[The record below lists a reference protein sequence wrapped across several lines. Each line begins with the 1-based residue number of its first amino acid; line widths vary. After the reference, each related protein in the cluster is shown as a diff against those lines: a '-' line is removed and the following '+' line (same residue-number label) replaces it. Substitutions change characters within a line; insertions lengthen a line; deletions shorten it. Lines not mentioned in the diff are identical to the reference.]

1 MGSVNMDE
9 LELKTIIS
17 TEIDNSIGYL
27 ETETVE
33 DRATSM
39 DFYLRKPYGNE
50 VEGKS
55 SIVTGEVAEAVDG
68 ALPQLIRVFTSSED
82 AVRFEAT
89 KDGGDEFADQA
100 SDVANWV
107 FYKQNDGFL
116 IMHNWFKDALM
127 QKVGVV
133 KAYWSDE
140 KDITKE
146 TYEGLTDDELTM
158 LMMNDEFEILEQ
170 ETLTDMREG
179 MPMVTTHNVKIK
191 RTKDKS
197 KIVVENVPPEEF
209 LIDKRARSIQDAQFV
224 AHRKRIARG
233 ELIAMGYDKDVV
245 MNIPVGD
252 RLTYSPE
259 ILARYSNGEI
269 PQDIVDV
276 DDAMQE
282 VEIFE
287 CYVKVDMN
295 KSGLLELRRVMYA
308 NNTILDD
315 EDCDYVP
322 FHSVCPFPIPH
333 KFFGQSLSDRTMDL
347 QLIKSTIMRQMLDNL
362 YLTNNYRVGAV
373 EGQVNLDDLLTSTAG
388 GVVRIKNPGA
398 IVPMTVQSTASQSF
412 PMMEYLDGVQAKRT
426 GVSDM
431 QQGLDPNVLQNV
443 SATAVAAMTQQS
455 TGKLELI
462 ARIFAETGV
471 KSLFKG
477 ILHLMCKYQNSVQTA
492 RIHNSYVQF
501 DPREWDTEY
510 NVTINVGLG
519 NGNRQEQIA
528 MLQMILAKQE
538 QIIQQYGPT
547 NPLVSVTQ
555 YRKTLGRMIEMA
567 GFKDTTSF
575 LNEVTPEVEAGIQ
588 QQAAQAAQGQSDPTA
603 IFAEVEKMK
612 AQLQAQTAQAK
623 MQAEQA
629 KQQAQIQLASE
640 KLQSD
645 REQAMADIAMKQA
658 ELSMYEEKAALE
670 IEMQR
675 VKLVQD
681 EAMADRKQSLEE
693 RKQVVA
699 ELELVSQSLNDIT
712 DVEIAKAELSNLLAQ
727 LRG

>member
-1 MGSVNMDE
+1 MDE

-17 TEIDNSIGYL
+17 TEIDNAIGYL
-27 ETETVE
+27 ETETVD

-39 DFYLRKPYGNE
+39 NFYLRHPYGNE

-89 KDGGDEFADQA
+89 KDGGDALAEQA

-116 IMHNWFKDALM
+116 VLHNWFKDALM

-133 KAYWSDE
+133 KAYWMDE

-146 TYEGLTDDELTM
+146 KYEGLTDDELTM
-158 LMMNDEFEILEQ
+158 LMMNDEFEIIEQ

-209 LIDKRARSIQDAQFV
+209 LIDKRARTIEDAQFV

-233 ELIAMGYDKDVV
+233 ELIAMGYDKEVV
-245 MNIPVGD
+245 MGIPIGD

-259 ILARYSNGEI
+259 LLARYSQGEL

-287 CYVKVDMN
+287 CYIKVDMN

-333 KFFGQSLSDRTMDL
+333 KFYGQSIADRTMDL

-388 GVVRIKNPGA
+388 GVVRIKNPNA

-431 QQGLDPNVLQNV
+431 QQGLDPNILQNV

-455 TGKLELI
+455 TGKLELM

-477 ILHLMCKYQNSVQTA
+477 ILHLMCKYQNAVQTA

-575 LNEVTPEVEAGIQ
+575 LNEVTPEVEQGIQ

-603 IFAEVEKMK
+603 MFAEVEKMK

-623 MQAEQA
+623 MQAEAA

-658 ELSMYEEKAALE
+658 QLSMQEEKAALE
-670 IEMQR
+670 IEIQR

-693 RKQVVA
+693 RKQVVS
-699 ELELVSQSLNDIT
+699 ELEMVSQSLNDMT
-712 DVEIAKAELSNLLAQ
+712 DVEMAKAELANLLAQ